1 MLARVLPAV
10 TIIALLLARA
20 YVSVRADAVPGGQL
34 VAALLDVA
42 CVLAFGWLAT
52 VLVGAAMRALG
63 ERLARRTGDPQRL
76 RRIRTQLSVFRTVA
90 TAVVWLIAG
99 IVVMLLFPATRA
111 IATTLSAS
119 AGLLTLVAGI
129 AAQGTL
135 GSLFA
140 GIQIAFGDVVRIG
153 DTVVIDEQRGVIEEI
168 ALTYVVVR
176 LADDRHLVVPV
187 TFFTTKSF
195 ENWSRKTALTPP
207 S

>member
-10 TIIALLLARA
+10 TIVALLSARA

-52 VLVGAAMRALG
+52 VLVGVSMRALG
-63 ERLARRTGDPQRL
+63 DRLTRRAGDPQRL

-176 LADDRHLVVPV
+176 LADDRQLVVPV
-187 TFFTTKSF
+187 TFFTTKAF
-195 ENWSRKTALTPP
+195 ENWSRKSEATPP